1 MSSNMNDP
9 IPFIDLAAQRKRLG
23 SAVDRAIDAVL
34 AHGRYVLGPEVD
46 ELEAALAERTG
57 VAHVISCAN
66 GTDALQ
72 LCLRALGVGPG
83 DAVFVPAFT
92 FSAPAE
98 VVALVGATPVF
109 VDVDSASFNM
119 DADSLAAAV
128 AAIGR
133 QGQLHPAGVIPV
145 DLFGQAADHI
155 AIAQVAEREGLWA
168 IEDAAQSFGATL
180 DGKPCG
186 SFGIAGTT
194 SFFPAKPLGC
204 YGDGGA
210 IFTAD
215 EDIARTLRSLRMHG
229 QGTDKNKNIAI
240 GTNSRLD
247 TLQAAILLEKLRIFD
262 DELVARERIARRYS
276 TALDPHVGVPA
287 VAPAATSVWAQYT
300 IRTPARDQVCQTLAA
315 ANIPNAIY
323 YPHTLPQQPVY
334 KEFPVV
340 PGGARVAETLAREAV
355 SLPMHPYLDTETQDR
370 IISAVLQAVG
380 GTEAGSA

>member
-1 MSSNMNDP
+1 MNDP
-9 IPFIDLAAQRKRLG
+9 IPFIDLSAQRKRLG
-23 SAVDRAIDAVL
+23 PAIDRAIGAVL
-34 AHGRYVLGPEVD
+34 AHGCYVLGPEVA

-57 VAHVISCAN
+57 IRHVVSCAN

-92 FSAPAE
+92 FAAPAE

-109 VDVDSASFNM
+109 VDVDAASFNM

-128 AAIGR
+128 AAVRKEGV
-133 QGQLHPAGVIPV
+133 LDSVGVIPV

-155 AIAQVAEREGLWA
+155 AIARVAEREGLWV
-168 IEDAAQSFGATL
+168 IEDAAQSFGATQE
-180 DGKPCG
+180 GRPCG
-186 SFGIAGTT
+186 SFGLAGTT

-210 IFTAD
+210 IFTDDDAL
-215 EDIARTLRSLRMHG
+215 AQTLRSLRMHG
-229 QGTDKNKNIAI
+229 QGPDKNDNVSI

-262 DELVARERIARRYS
+262 EELAARCQIAQRYL
-276 TALDPHVGVPA
+276 TALDRHVVVPA

-315 ANIPNAIY
+315 ANIPSAIY
-323 YPHTLPQQPVY
+323 YPHTLPQQPAY
-334 KEFPVV
+334 KGFPVV
-340 PGGARVAETLAREAV
+340 PGGAPNAEALTRDVV

-370 IISAVLQAVG
+370 IITAVLAAVSD
-380 GTEAGSA
+380 ASAKSA